1 MTINEKLLEGFKE
14 VYGNEGEIRGYMAP
28 GRVNLIGEHIDY
40 NGGHVF
46 PCALTVGNY
55 AIVRRR
61 DDDKIRFYSANYKKG
76 GIYNTSLDDLIY
88 SQKAFWT
95 NYPKGVM
102 WTFEKYGY
110 KITHGFDIYI
120 WGNIPGSGL
129 SSSAAMEVVMAVMLK
144 DYFSFDVDGIK
155 IAQMTQYSEN
165 NFNKMNCGIMDQFA
179 SSMGK
184 KDMAIYLDCATLKYD
199 YVPLVLKGYKIIVIN
214 SNKPHSLAASHYN
227 DRRKE
232 CENALKCLKKVAKID
247 NLCQLTPEQFA
258 FYQSSI
264 TDPIARSRAYFA
276 VNEENRTR
284 LAVKALKENDIETF
298 GSLISESGDG
308 LRFDYDATCKEI
320 DILVDSAKKQK
331 GCVGSRET
339 GGGWGGNTVSI
350 VKEEYV
356 DEFVNNVKEEYK
368 AKTGLEAGIHELEV
382 GDGGRRLF

>member
-1 MTINEKLLEGFKE
+1 MTIEENLLKGFKE
-14 VYGNEGEIRGYMAP
+14 VYGDEGEIRGYMAP

-55 AIVRRR
+55 AIVRKRN
-61 DDDKIRFYSANYKKG
+61 DDKIRFYSANYKKG
-76 GIYNTSLDDLIY
+76 GIYNTSLSDLVY

-144 DYFSFDVDGIK
+144 DYFHFDVDGIK

-165 NFNKMNCGIMDQFA
+165 NFNNMNCGIMDQFA

-199 YVPLVLKGYKIIVIN
+199 YIPLVLKGYKIIVIN
-214 SNKPHSLAASHYN
+214 SNKPHSLASSHYN

-232 CENALKCLKKVAKID
+232 CEYALKCLQKSVKID
-247 NLCQLTPEQFA
+247 SLCQLTPEEFS
-258 FYQSSI
+258 FYQSNIPDS
-264 TDPIARSRAYFA
+264 TARSRAYFA
-276 VNEENRTR
+276 VNEENRTK
-284 LAVKALKENDIETF
+284 LAVKALKANDIETF

-320 DILVDSAKKQK
+320 DILVDAAKKQK

-339 GGGWGGNTVSI
+339 GGGWGGNTISI
-350 VKEEYV
+350 VKEEDV
-356 DEFVNNVKEEYK
+356 EAFINNVKEEYK
-368 AKTGLEAGIHELEV
+368 SKTGLEAGIHELDV

>member
-1 MTINEKLLEGFKE
+1 MTIEENLLKGFKE
-14 VYGNEGEIRGYMAP
+14 VYGDEGEIRGYMAP

-55 AIVRRR
+55 AIVRKRN
-61 DDDKIRFYSANYKKG
+61 DDKIRFYSANYKKG
-76 GIYNTSLDDLIY
+76 GIYNTSLSDLVY

-144 DYFSFDVDGIK
+144 DYFHFDVDGIK

-165 NFNKMNCGIMDQFA
+165 NFNNMNCGIMDQFA

-199 YVPLVLKGYKIIVIN
+199 YIPLVLKGYKIIVIN
-214 SNKPHSLAASHYN
+214 SNKPHSLASSHYN

-232 CENALKCLKKVAKID
+232 CEYALKCLQKSVKID
-247 NLCQLTPEQFA
+247 SLCQLTPEEFS
-258 FYQSSI
+258 FYQSNIPDS
-264 TDPIARSRAYFA
+264 TARSRAYFA
-276 VNEENRTR
+276 VNEENRTK
-284 LAVKALKENDIETF
+284 LAVKALKANDIETF

-320 DILVDSAKKQK
+320 DILVDAAKKQK

-339 GGGWGGNTVSI
+339 GGGWGGNTISI
-350 VKEEYV
+350 VKEEDV
-356 DEFVNNVKEEYK
+356 DAFINNVKEKYK
-368 AKTGLEAGIHELEV
+368 SKTGLEAGIHELDV

>member
-1 MTINEKLLEGFKE
+1 MTIEERLLSQFHQ
-14 VYGNEGEIRGYMAP
+14 VFGNEGEIRGYMAP

-46 PCALTVGNY
+46 PCALSVGNY
-55 AIVRRR
+55 AIVRKR
-61 DDDKIRFYSANYKKG
+61 DDNKIRFYSANYKKG
-76 GIYNTSLDDLIY
+76 GIYETSLEDLVY
-88 SQKAFWT
+88 SKAAFWT

-102 WTFEKYGY
+102 WTFEKNGY
-110 KITHGFDIYI
+110 HLTHGFDIFI

-144 DYFSFDVDGIK
+144 DYFNFDIDGIK
-155 IAQMTQYSEN
+155 IAQLTQYSEN

-184 KDMAIYLDCATLKYD
+184 KDMAIYLDCASLKYE
-199 YVPLVLKGYKIIVIN
+199 YVPLILKGYKIIVTN
-214 SNKPHSLAASHYN
+214 SNKPHSLASSHYN

-232 CENALKCLKKVAKID
+232 CEYALKCLQKAIKIN
-247 NLCQLTPEQFA
+247 NLCQLTPEQFSL
-258 FYQSSI
+258 YQSNI
-264 TDPIARSRAYFA
+264 TDPICRSRAYFA

-284 LAVKALKENDIETF
+284 LAVEALKKNDIENF
-298 GSLISESGDG
+298 GSLLNESGDG

-320 DILVDSAKKQK
+320 DILVDTARKQK
-331 GCVGSRET
+331 GCIGSRET

-350 VKEEYV
+350 VKEEFV
-356 DEFVNNVKEEYK
+356 PEFIENVKAEYSR
-368 AKTGLEAGIHELEV
+368 ATGLQAGINELEV